1 MQESNQRKSRK
12 NNASPRKISTRT
24 PLFFPP
30 HAHGILFFDDL
41 LATLLLFHI
50 ICISAHIAI
59 SLSSYRFTD
68 K

>member
-12 NNASPRKISTRT
+12 NNASARKIATRT

-30 HAHGILFFDDL
+30 HAHGIFLFDDL
-41 LATLLLFHI
+41 LATHFKKR
-50 ICISAHIAI
+50 ISA
-59 SLSSYRFTD
+59 